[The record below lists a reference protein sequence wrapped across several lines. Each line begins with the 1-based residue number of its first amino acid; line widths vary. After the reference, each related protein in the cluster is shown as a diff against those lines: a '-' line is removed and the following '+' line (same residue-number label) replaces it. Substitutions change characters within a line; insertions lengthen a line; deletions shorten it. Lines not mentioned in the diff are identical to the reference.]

1 MSTVGLIFEV
11 GVSEGNAE
19 IEFESND
26 GIVSVVD
33 MMLIES
39 DEVIS
44 ILVN

>member
-1 MSTVGLIFEV
+1 LSTVGLIWEI
-11 GVSEGNAE
+11 GVSGGNAE

-39 DEVIS
+39 DGVIS